1 MADAM
6 TFPDG
11 VLNGHSSVKGFKVVA
26 ADGRAGHVSWA
37 TYAPGESYLVL
48 TLGLLSR
55 KHHVLP
61 AGAVKSVG
69 NGEVHVALTRSEL
82 ARLPLLSHPEA
93 AVGDEHRLSAV
104 ETFEIA
110 ASKWPQPW

>member
-1 MADAM
+1 M
-6 TFPDG
+6 
-11 VLNGHSSVKGFKVVA
+11 
-26 ADGRAGHVSWA
+26 
-37 TYAPGESYLVL
+37 PGESYLVL

-69 NGEVHVALTRSEL
+69 DGAVYVVLSRSEL
-82 ARLPLLSHPEA
+82 GDLPLLSHPEA
-93 AVGDEHRLSAV
+93 AVGDEQVQDAV
-104 ETFEIA
+104 RTFEVA

>member
-1 MADAM
+1 MPDRM

-11 VLNGHSSVKGFKVVA
+11 VLGEHSSVKGFKVVA
-26 ADGRAGHVSWA
+26 ADGRAGRVSWA

-48 TLGLLSR
+48 TVGRLSR

-69 NGEVHVALTRSEL
+69 DSEIHVALSRSEL
-82 ARLPLLSHPEA
+82 AQLPLLSHPEA
-93 AVGDEHRLSAV
+93 AVGDEQALSAV
-104 ETFEIA
+104 ETLEIA
-110 ASKWPQPW
+110 VSKWPQQ

>member
-1 MADAM
+1 M

-11 VLNGHSSVKGFKVVA
+11 VLGDHSSVKGFKVVA
-26 ADGRAGHVSWA
+26 RDGRAGRVSWA
-37 TYAPGESYLVL
+37 TYGPGESYLVL

-61 AGAVKSVG
+61 AGAVKSVDDG
-69 NGEVHVALTRSEL
+69 TVHVALSRSEL
-82 ARLPLLSHPEA
+82 AGLPLLSRPEA
-93 AVGDEHRLSAV
+93 AVGDEQVEDAV
-104 ETFEIA
+104 ATFEIA